1 MPVTVTTDEDDNEIT
16 VESQSNAVLS
26 ISLFIREKKGG
37 GVNYVHVESHTQD
50 TDGKWLTVIIFVI
63 IH

>member
-37 GVNYVHVESHTQD
+37 GGQLRSR
-50 TDGKWLTVIIFVI
+50 
-63 IH
+63 